1 MDYIHTETGGFKT
14 VLDDLD
20 YIQASVKNHVKGY
33 IAYLAERQPSF
44 VFQGCEITTTNNQYE
59 VNITPGW
66 VVVAGELLRFEGAT
80 IQLATQEQ
88 KMKFERVELDNT
100 IIPASN
106 KVKDDNTTYFAY
118 KTVQARLTIDLSGDV
133 EIDSSYYSS
142 DDGLNHW
149 YTIHDVLSGKLK
161 KLTASAGWALSSRVF
176 ARKDISGFV
185 HISGNALGSGNATG
199 SQLATIPTGYAPAV
213 DTWGNYVTGSKVY
226 PALFASSGVVLVS
239 FGSDNYADGH
249 FVITPYKTA

>member
-1 MDYIHTETGGFKT
+1 MNYIHTETGGFKA

-20 YIQASVKNHVKGY
+20 YMQASVKNHVKGY
-33 IAYLAERQPSF
+33 IAFLAERQPSF
-44 VFQGCEITTTNNQYE
+44 VLQGCVITETNNQYE
-59 VNITPGW
+59 VNVTPGW
-66 VVVAGELLRFEGAT
+66 VVVAGELLRFEGDT
-80 IQLATQEQ
+80 IQLAGQEQ
-88 KMKFERVELDNT
+88 EMKFERVVIDNAT
-100 IIPASN
+100 IPASN
-106 KVKDDNTTYFAY
+106 KVKDNNQSYFAY
-118 KTVQARLTIDLSGDV
+118 KIVQARLTVDLSGDTA
-133 EIDSSYYSS
+133 IDSSYYTS
-142 DDGLNHW
+142 DDELNHW
-149 YTIHDVLSGKLK
+149 YTIHDVLTGKPK
-161 KLTASAGWALSSRVF
+161 KLTATAGWSFGSRVF

-199 SQLATIPTGYAPAV
+199 SQLATIPAGYAPAV